1 MLASLQAQGH
11 RKGFAIAACGKAKPD
26 FHLARGAQ
34 KNPPR
39 AQVYKNSGSERV
51 DKSGEKGNRTAASRG
66 GN

>member
-39 AQVYKNSGSERV
+39 SQHFETAGSERV
-51 DKSGEKGNRTAASRG
+51 DKTEEKRNQSGAGRAG
-66 GN
+66 L